1 VTSPR
6 RTTSTERAVV
16 TGAAGFVG
24 SHLVETLRRRGDAVV
39 GVDSFSP
46 YYAADR
52 KRGNLAN
59 ATADDGFTL
68 VEADLNDLDLEA
80 LLEGADVVYHL
91 AGQPGVRSSWG
102 QEFDVYLNHNILAT
116 QRLLEAARGA
126 TLRRFVLASSSSV
139 YGQAERFPTH
149 ESDRVRPIS
158 PYGVT
163 KLAAEHLCHLY
174 WSAFGVDSVMLRYFT
189 IFGPRQRPDMA
200 FSRFIAAALD
210 EKPVT
215 IIGDGG
221 QSRDFTYVADAVAAT
236 VAAGHDGVPGRIYNV
251 AGGCQATV
259 LEVIETLE
267 RLLDRRLDRQHLDAV
282 PGDPQKT
289 GADVSAAR
297 ADLDY
302 TPSVS
307 LEEGLSRQLE
317 HAGSMAGGSMSCV
330 RPGSVL

>member
-1 VTSPR
+1 MLAG
-6 RTTSTERAVV
+6 RTKSAVRVVV

-24 SHLVETLRRRGDAVV
+24 SHLVEALRKRGDEVV

-46 YYAADR
+46 YYKPDR
-52 KRGNLAN
+52 KRDNLAN
-59 ATADDGFTL
+59 ASADDGFTL

-80 LLEGADVVYHL
+80 LLEGVDIIYHL
-91 AGQPGVRSSWG
+91 AGQPGVRASWG
-102 QEFDVYLNHNILAT
+102 QEFDVYLNHNVLAT
-116 QRLLEAARGA
+116 QRLLEAAKRA

-149 ESDRVRPIS
+149 ESDPVRPIS

-163 KLAAEHLCHLY
+163 KLAAEHLCRLY
-174 WSAFGVDSVMLRYFT
+174 WTAFGVNCVMLRYFT

-200 FSRFIAAALD
+200 FSRFIAAAL
-210 EKPVT
+210 EEQPVT

-221 QSRDFTYVADAVAAT
+221 QSRDFTYVADAVTAT
-236 VAAGHDGVPGRIYNV
+236 IAAGEEGVSGRVYNV

-259 LEVIETLE
+259 LEVVETLE
-267 RLLDRRLDRQHLDAV
+267 RLLDRRLDRDHLDAV
-282 PGDPQKT
+282 PGDPLKT

-297 ADLDY
+297 SDLGY
-302 TPSVS
+302 EPSVS

-317 HAGSMAGGSMSCV
+317 HARATV
-330 RPGSVL
+330 AR

>member
-1 VTSPR
+1 VS
-6 RTTSTERAVV
+6 ERAVV

-24 SHLVETLRRRGDAVV
+24 SHLIEALLERGDAVV

-46 YYAADR
+46 YYKADR
-52 KRGNLAN
+52 KRGNLAS
-59 ATADDGFTL
+59 ATADGGFTL
-68 VEADLNDLDLEA
+68 VEADLNGLDLEA
-80 LLEGADVVYHL
+80 LLDGADVVYHL

-102 QEFDVYLNHNILAT
+102 QEFDVYLDHNVLAT
-116 QRLLEAARGA
+116 QRLLEAAKGA
-126 TLRRFVLASSSSV
+126 NLRRFVLASSSSV
-139 YGQAERFPTH
+139 YGQAERFPTL
-149 ESDRVRPIS
+149 ESDRARPIS

-174 WSAFGVDSVMLRYFT
+174 WSAFGVECVMLRYFT

-210 EKPVT
+210 ERPVT

-236 VAAGHDGVPGRIYNV
+236 IAAGEGGVPGRIYNV

-259 LEVIETLE
+259 LEVVETLE
-267 RLLDRRLDRQHLDAV
+267 RLLGRQLARDHLDAV
-282 PGDPQKT
+282 PGDPRKT

-297 ADLDY
+297 SDLGY
-302 TPSVS
+302 EPSVS
-307 LEEGLSRQLE
+307 LEQGLSRQLE
-317 HAGSMAGGSMSCV
+317 HSRATATG
-330 RPGSVL
+330 

>member
-1 VTSPR
+1 MTFVNATIAPVPAE
-6 RTTSTERAVV
+6 RTRPAVRAVV
-16 TGAAGFVG
+16 TGAAGFLG
-24 SHLVETLRRRGDAVV
+24 SHLVEALRKRGDDVV

-46 YYAADR
+46 YYEVDR
-52 KRGNLAN
+52 KRANLAN
-59 ATADDGFTL
+59 AISDDGFTL

-80 LLEGADVVYHL
+80 LLADADVVYHL
-91 AGQPGVRSSWG
+91 AGQPGVRSSCG
-102 QEFDVYLNHNILAT
+102 REFVVYLNHTVLAT
-116 QRLLEAARGA
+116 QRLLEAAKEA
-126 TLRRFVLASSSSV
+126 TLRRFVIASSSSV

-174 WSAFGVDSVMLRYFT
+174 WTAFGVDCVILRYFT

-210 EKPVT
+210 EQPVT

-221 QSRDFTYVADAVAAT
+221 QSRDFTYVADAVTAT
-236 VAAGHDGVPGRIYNV
+236 IASGDEGVPDRIYNV

-259 LEVIETLE
+259 LEVVETLE
-267 RLLDRRLDRQHLDAV
+267 RLLDRRLDRHHLDAV
-282 PGDPQKT
+282 PGDPRKT

-297 ADLDY
+297 SDLGFK
-302 TPSVS
+302 PSVS

-317 HAGSMAGGSMSCV
+317 HTRATAAG
-330 RPGSVL
+330 

>member
-1 VTSPR
+1 MTSPG

-16 TGAAGFVG
+16 TGAAGFLG
-24 SHLVETLRRRGDAVV
+24 SHLVEALRKRGDAVV

-46 YYAADR
+46 YYEADR
-52 KRGNLAN
+52 KRGNLAT
-59 ATADDGFTL
+59 AGADDGFTL
-68 VEADLNDLDLEA
+68 VEGDLNELDLEA
-80 LLEGADVVYHL
+80 LLRGADVVYHL

-102 QEFDVYLNHNILAT
+102 QEFDIYLSHNVLAT
-116 QRLLEAARGA
+116 QRLLEAAKAA

-149 ESDRVRPIS
+149 ESDRARPIS
-158 PYGVT
+158 PYGVS

-174 WSAFGVDSVMLRYFT
+174 WTAFGVDCVMLRYFT

-210 EKPVT
+210 EQPVT
-215 IIGDGG
+215 IIGDGA

-236 VAAGHDGVPGRIYNV
+236 IAAGADGMPDRIYNV

-259 LEVIETLE
+259 LEVVETLE
-267 RLLDRRLDRQHLDAV
+267 RLLDRRLDRDHLDAV
-282 PGDPQKT
+282 PGDPRKT

-297 ADLDY
+297 SDLGY
-302 TPSVS
+302 EPSVS

-317 HAGSMAGGSMSCV
+317 HARATAAG
-330 RPGSVL
+330 